1 MTSLIYFCAVKF
13 RSLAPYQDCLKAVLL
28 IVLFSDGATCFA
40 LDEKSADQAVAE
52 PATQPAVTE
61 VIEIDSGKLRGHVV
75 GQNQD
80 VQVFKGIPYAK
91 PPVGQLRWR
100 EPLAP
105 ESWDGVRDCFE
116 FGNACPQKSQ
126 AMMNA
131 IPQMAINAPHSEDC
145 LYLNIWRP
153 ISAKTEK
160 LPVMVWIHG
169 GGYTMGAASQ
179 PLYDGES
186 LARDGV
192 VFVSINY
199 RLGAFGFMAHPAL
212 SKESSRG
219 VSGNYG
225 ILDQIESLRW
235 VKRNIASFGG
245 DPQRVMIFGE
255 SAGGGSVLCLMV
267 APEAKGLFHAAVAQS
282 APEMS
287 LASLSSST
295 DARVSAEEQG
305 LELVQKFG
313 LPRNATLEQMR
324 QLDAET
330 LTNSSPNLEVDTKLT
345 LDMIGISLPIAPI
358 VDGVVIPAL
367 PNAIFAANK
376 AHKVP
381 LVIGNTRD
389 EMTLFLMQTPFPKE
403 VAQYEKVATDNF
415 GELSSE
421 VLAAYPA
428 SDAKGIRSAVL
439 QLVGDVVFGSQARHA
454 ARLHARNGN
463 ATYRYIFSCG
473 SKQFPLNLAGAHHG
487 CEIPYLF
494 GRPANPN
501 EADQRTSE
509 VVQSYWVNLARSG
522 NPNGPGLPEWPK
534 YNLASDI
541 LIDIEN
547 EVTLRE
553 THRNFQLD
561 TIDKFLGRPVK

>member
-1 MTSLIYFCAVKF
+1 MTVSIYFSAFECQ
-13 RSLAPYQDCLKAVLL
+13 SLALCQNFLKGLL
-28 IVLFSDGATCFA
+28 LTILLTYGTSTSA
-40 LDEKSADQAVAE
+40 LEQKASDQAVTEKAAQ
-52 PATQPAVTE
+52 PVATET
-61 VIEIDSGKLRGHVV
+61 IEIDSGKLRGLVI
-75 GQNQD
+75 GQEKD

-91 PPVGQLRWR
+91 PPMGELRWR
-100 EPLAP
+100 EPAKP
-105 ESWDGVRDCFE
+105 ESWDGIRDCFE

-131 IPQMAINAPHSEDC
+131 IPQMAINAPQSEDC
-145 LYLNIWRP
+145 LYLNVWRP

-186 LARDGV
+186 LARNGV
-192 VFVSINY
+192 IFVSINY
-199 RLGAFGFMAHPAL
+199 RLGSFGFMAHPAL
-212 SKESSRG
+212 SQESSRG

-235 VKRNIASFGG
+235 VQRNIAAFGG
-245 DPQRVMIFGE
+245 DPNRVMIFGE

-287 LASLSSST
+287 LASLRSST
-295 DARVSAEEQG
+295 GNRTSAEEQG

-313 LPRNATLEQMR
+313 LPKDATLQQMR

-367 PNAIFAANK
+367 PNSLFAANK
-376 AHKVP
+376 AHRVP

-403 VAQYEKVATDNF
+403 VGQYEQVATKNF
-415 GELSSE
+415 GQLSSE

-428 SDAKGIRSAVL
+428 SDSKGIRSAVL
-439 QLVGDVVFGSQARHA
+439 QLTGDIVFGSQARHA

-463 ATYRYIFSCG
+463 PTYRYIFSCG

-494 GRPANPN
+494 GQPANPN
-501 EADQRTSE
+501 EADLRTSV
-509 VVQSYWVNLARSG
+509 VVQNYWVNLARSG
-522 NPNGPGLPEWPK
+522 DPNGKELPEWPK

-547 EVTLRE
+547 DVTLRE

-561 TIDKFLGRPVK
+561 TVDKFLARPTK

>member
-1 MTSLIYFCAVKF
+1 
-13 RSLAPYQDCLKAVLL
+13 RSRV
-28 IVLFSDGATCFA
+28 
-40 LDEKSADQAVAE
+40 
-52 PATQPAVTE
+52 
-61 VIEIDSGKLRGHVV
+61 
-75 GQNQD
+75 
-80 VQVFKGIPYAK
+80 
-91 PPVGQLRWR
+91 
-100 EPLAP
+100 PLAP
-105 ESWDGVRDCFE
+105 ESCDGVLDCFD
-116 FGNACPQKSQ
+116 FGYACPQKSQ

-169 GGYTMGAASQ
+169 GGYTMGAASH

-186 LARDGV
+186 LARTGV

-199 RLGAFGFMAHPAL
+199 RLGAFGFMARAAL

-267 APEAKGLFHAAVAQS
+267 APEANGLFHAAVAQS

-428 SDAKGIRSAVL
+428 SDAKGIRNAVL
-439 QLVGDVVFGSQARHA
+439 QLTGDVVFGSQARHA

-463 ATYRYIFSCG
+463 VTYRYIFSCG

-547 EVTLRE
+547 EVRLRE

-561 TIDKFLGRPVK
+561 TVDKFLGRPVQ

>member
-1 MTSLIYFCAVKF
+1 LLTVTLISLWLISGTSPSAHGQKTAEQKISDRAVP
-13 RSLAPYQDCLKAVLL
+13 SV
-28 IVLFSDGATCFA
+28 
-40 LDEKSADQAVAE
+40 
-52 PATQPAVTE
+52 VTE
-61 VIEIDSGKLRGHVV
+61 VIEIDTGKLRGHVI
-75 GQNQD
+75 GEKQD
-80 VQVFKGIPYAK
+80 VQVFKGIPFAK
-91 PPVGQLRWR
+91 PPVGELRWR
-100 EPLAP
+100 EPSAP
-105 ESWDGVRDCFE
+105 DSWQGVRDCFE
-116 FGNACPQKSQ
+116 FGNACPQKGQ

-131 IPQMAINAPHSEDC
+131 IPQLAINAAQSEDC
-145 LYLNIWRP
+145 LYLNVWRP
-153 ISAKTEK
+153 VSAKTEK

-186 LARDGV
+186 LARNGV
-192 VFVSINY
+192 ILVSINY
-199 RLGAFGFMAHPAL
+199 RLGPFGFMAHPAL

-235 VKRNIASFGG
+235 VKRNIAAFGG

-267 APEAKGLFHAAVAQS
+267 SPSAAGLFHAAVAQS

-287 LASLSSST
+287 LASLRSST
-295 DARVSAEEQG
+295 GNRSSAEEQG
-305 LELVQKFG
+305 LELVQRFG
-313 LPRNATLEQMR
+313 LTKDATLQQMR
-324 QLDAET
+324 QLDANT

-367 PNAIFAANK
+367 PNSLFAANK

-403 VAQYEKVATDNF
+403 VEKYKKIATDNF

-439 QLVGDVVFGSQARHA
+439 QLVGDVVFGSQARYA
-454 ARLHARNGN
+454 ARLHAKNGN
-463 ATYRYIFSCG
+463 PTYRYIFSCG

-494 GRPANPN
+494 GMPVNPN
-501 EADQRTSE
+501 KADERTAE
-509 VVQSYWVNLARSG
+509 VVQGYWVNLARTG
-522 NPNGPGLPEWPK
+522 NPNGSGLPEWPK

-547 EVTLRE
+547 EVVMRE

-561 TIDKFLGRPVK
+561 TVDKFHGRPAK